1 MERLLEGY
9 RIPEVKLA
17 QKLHDLTQLLDARKS
32 DFMNL
37 TLSKEHYIRPYVG
50 EGLNALATQ
59 LKRAVDHDDVAVLC
73 LPEAEVL
80 MASRGHQTRYYT
92 DELVGKILE
101 VLDGTED
108 SSNLFILA
116 DGNRPD
122 MLDNAL
128 GGRRLEHVRF
138 PGLSHDDRPA
148 VIASIFSRNGTPE
161 ADVEALTQKLL
172 DLTYSGTTPLCELL
186 MVDGSTIPF
195 TVDHILTPAVIQNA
209 VRVAART
216 SLAVG
221 RRAISEE
228 DLEDAWKSEL
238 ESQAERFDEETIIS
252 ILGLDR
258 KTAARVNQ
266 VRRNGA

>member
-9 RIPEVKLA
+9 RLPEVKLT
-17 QKLHDLTQLLDARKS
+17 QKLHDLTRLRDARKS
-32 DFMNL
+32 DFMTL

-80 MASRGHQTRYYT
+80 LASRGHQTRYYT

-128 GGRRLEHVRF
+128 AGRRLEHVRF

-148 VIASIFSRNGTPE
+148 VIASIFSRNGTPG
-161 ADVEALTQKLL
+161 ADVLTQKLL
-172 DLTYSGTTPLCELL
+172 DLIYSGTTPLCELV

-216 SLAVG
+216 SLAGG

-228 DLEDAWKSEL
+228 DLEDAWKREL
-238 ESQAERFDEETIIS
+238 EGQAERFDEETIIS
-252 ILGLDR
+252 ILDLDR
-258 KTAARVNQ
+258 KTAGRVSQ